1 MIVLNGWKPLTIIMK
16 SFILDVAAV
25 LDPSVDLFLAPL
37 TAPEITAAFSHSPS
51 TIFIEWDHIPQSHWN
66 GESLGYKIKYKKF
79 HDVVFQE
86 KILDFKFKATH
97 LEGLK
102 PFTLYWIDICAFNSA
117 GEGPVSWSIKKTL
130 EGGNLVR
137 FSLNIFLL
145 KLSIAAKYLLLNS
158 VMIAKD

>member
-1 MIVLNGWKPLTIIMK
+1 MEI
-16 SFILDVAAV
+16 F
-25 LDPSVDLFLAPL
+25 FYLAPL
-37 TAPEITAAFSHSPS
+37 TAPEITAVFAQSST
-51 TIFIEWDHIPQSHWN
+51 TIFIEWDHIPVSHWN
-66 GESLGYKIKYKKF
+66 GESLGYNVKYKKF

-86 KILDFKFKATH
+86 KIIDFKFKATH

-137 FSLNIFLL
+137 FSLK
-145 KLSIAAKYLLLNS
+145 KLFIE
-158 VMIAKD
+158 VI